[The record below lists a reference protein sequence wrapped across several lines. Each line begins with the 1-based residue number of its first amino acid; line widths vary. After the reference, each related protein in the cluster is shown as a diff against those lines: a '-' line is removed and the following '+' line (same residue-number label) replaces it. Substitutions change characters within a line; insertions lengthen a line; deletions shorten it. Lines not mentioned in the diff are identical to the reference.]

1 MVFHLD
7 FRRITGLLFWH
18 HQCDVAGAKRLPGR
32 RERTIR
38 VTKDLMPV
46 LSLRQLVQS
55 EKNRLHLAIVLG
67 ATASLLMIWQCWL
80 LATLCDLVLQ
90 QQPIPTDLLLHILV
104 LWLLRPA
111 LLAAKDVV
119 ALKASQ
125 NLRFSIRHQLLGII
139 SQAGPLRQ
147 RITSDGDLSTR
158 LLEQVDSLDPYISRY
173 YPQLYL
179 VVLCP
184 LFISIA
190 VASQSL
196 LAALLL
202 LATAPLIP
210 LFMILL
216 GKKAAQASQQQVQ
229 ALGLLGGRFLEF
241 LRGATLIRQ
250 LQAEPLVL
258 NRLNNAGEDYRKRT
272 MSVLSKAFLS
282 GAVLELFAS
291 LAIALVALYLGL
303 GLLGEL
309 PWAKAHIPVSYQP
322 ALFIL
327 LMAPEFYAPLRQL
340 GADYHAKAQAEAAFA
355 SLTPIWALPVCT
367 GSNRPAPTTPVCIEF
382 QQFSLLG
389 SEHRASLLTD
399 IQAQVLPTQR
409 IGLTGPSGAGK
420 TSLLESLLAFQ
431 QPDQGQIRIGDHELT
446 ELNLAQWRQQL
457 VYLSQQSQ
465 WLSGSLRSNLLLAN
479 PSATEAELSTALH
492 QALCA
497 DFVFALP
504 AGLDTVLAESG
515 VGLSGGQ
522 LQRLALAR
530 ALLKQSWC
538 WLLDE
543 PASMLPAEQ
552 QRHYFQQLDQL
563 SHGKTLLLATHQLQH
578 LDWLDQVWLIVQGQ
592 IVAKG
597 TVAEIQ
603 AHPLYQASYLQEAV

>member
-1 MVFHLD
+1 M
-7 FRRITGLLFWH
+7 
-18 HQCDVAGAKRLPGR
+18 Q
-32 RERTIR
+32 
-38 VTKDLMPV
+38 
-46 LSLRQLVQS
+46 SLRQLVQS
-55 EKNRLHLAIVLG
+55 EKSRLHLAIALG
-67 ATASLLMIWQCWL
+67 AVASLLMIWQCWL
-80 LATLCDLVLQ
+80 LATLCDLALHQ
-90 QQPIPTDLLLHILV
+90 QQIPNDLLLHILL
-104 LWLLRPA
+104 LWLLRPV
-111 LLAAKDVV
+111 LLAAKD
-119 ALKASQ
+119 LLGLSASQ
-125 NLRFSIRHQLLGII
+125 KLRTSLRHQLLGII

-147 RITSDGDLSTR
+147 QIASDGDLSTR
-158 LLEQVDSLDPYISRY
+158 LLEQVDALDPYISRY

-190 VASQSL
+190 VGFQSL

-216 GKKAAQASQQQVQ
+216 GQKAAEASQQQVQ

-241 LRGATLIRQ
+241 LRGAQLIRQ
-250 LQAEPLVL
+250 LRAEPQVL
-258 NRLNNAGEDYRKRT
+258 KRLHNASEEYRVRT

-309 PWAKAHIPVSYQP
+309 PWAKAQIPVSYQP

-340 GADYHAKAQAEAAFA
+340 GADYHAKAQAQAAFA
-355 SLTPIWALPVCT
+355 SLAPIWALPVCHGGDT
-367 GSNRPAPTTPVCIEF
+367 PAPTEPVVIEF
-382 QQFSLLG
+382 QHLSLLG
-389 SEHRASLLTD
+389 SEHRAALLQD
-399 IQAQVLPTQR
+399 IQQQIQPQQR
-409 IGLTGPSGAGK
+409 IGIIGPSGAGK
-420 TSLLESLLAFQ
+420 TSLLESLLGFQ
-431 QPDQGQIRIGDHELT
+431 VPDQGQIKIGDIRLT
-446 ELNLAQWRQQL
+446 DLNLAQWRQQL

-465 WLSGSLRSNLLLAN
+465 WLSGSLRSNLLIAKA
-479 PSATEAELSTALH
+479 SATQQELHQVLQ
-492 QALCA
+492 QALCS

-504 AGLDTVLAESG
+504 AGLDTTLGEGG

-552 QRHYFQQLDQL
+552 QQLYFQQLELL
-563 SHGKTLLLATHQLQH
+563 SRGKSMLLATHQLEH
-578 LDWLDQVWLIVQGQ
+578 LHWLDQVWLIDQGQ
-592 IVAKG
+592 IIAKG
-597 TVAEIQ
+597 TVAQIQ
-603 AHPLYQASYLQEAV
+603 AHPLYKKSYGQELI

>member
-1 MVFHLD
+1 M
-7 FRRITGLLFWH
+7 
-18 HQCDVAGAKRLPGR
+18 Q
-32 RERTIR
+32 
-38 VTKDLMPV
+38 
-46 LSLRQLVQS
+46 SLRQLVQS
-55 EKNRLHLAIVLG
+55 ERNRLHLAIALG

-80 LATLCDLVLQ
+80 LATLCNLALHQ
-90 QQPIPTDLLLHILV
+90 QQIPADLLLHILV
-104 LWLLRPA
+104 LWLLRPV
-111 LLAAKDVV
+111 LLAAKDLLGL
-119 ALKASQ
+119 AASQ
-125 NLRFSIRHQLLGII
+125 KLRTAVRYQLLGII

-147 RITSDGDLSTR
+147 RIAADGDLSTR
-158 LLEQVDSLDPYISRY
+158 LLEQVDALDPYISRY

-184 LFISIA
+184 LFISVA

-216 GKKAAQASQQQVQ
+216 GKKAAEASQQQVQ

-241 LRGATLIRQ
+241 LRGAALIRQ

-258 NRLNNAGEDYRKRT
+258 NRLNNASEEYRSRT

-309 PWAKAHIPVSYQP
+309 PWAKAQIPVSYQP

-355 SLTPIWALPVCT
+355 SLAPIWALPVCT
-367 GSNRPAPTTPVCIEF
+367 GGDTQAPTEPVVIEF
-382 QQFSLLG
+382 QHLSLLG
-389 SEHRASLLTD
+389 SEHRAALLKD
-399 IQAQVLPTQR
+399 IQLQVQPQQR
-409 IGLTGPSGAGK
+409 IGIIGPSGAGK
-420 TSLLESLLAFQ
+420 TSLLEALLAFQ
-431 QPDQGQIRIGDHELT
+431 QPDQGQIRIADHNLT
-446 ELNLAQWRQQL
+446 ELDLTQWRRQL
-457 VYLSQQSQ
+457 LYLSQQSQ
-465 WLSGSLRSNLLLAN
+465 WLSGTVRSNLLLAK
-479 PSATEAELSTALH
+479 PQATEQELQQVLQ

-504 AGLDTVLAESG
+504 QALDTELTEG
-515 VGLSGGQ
+515 GIGLSGGQ

-530 ALLKQSWC
+530 ALLKPSWL

-543 PASMLPAEQ
+543 PASMLPVEQ
-552 QRHYFQQLDQL
+552 QRQYFQQLELL
-563 SHGKTLLLATHQLQH
+563 SRGKTLLLATHQLQH
-578 LDWLDQVWLIVQGQ
+578 LQWLDQVWLINEGQ
-592 IVAKG
+592 IIATGSVAD
-597 TVAEIQ
+597 IQ
-603 AHPLYQASYLQEAV
+603 AHPLYQASYSQEST

>member
-1 MVFHLD
+1 
-7 FRRITGLLFWH
+7 
-18 HQCDVAGAKRLPGR
+18 
-32 RERTIR
+32 
-38 VTKDLMPV
+38 MPV
-46 LSLRQLVQS
+46 LSLRQLVRS
-55 EKNRLHLAIVLG
+55 EKNRLHLAIGLG
-67 ATASLLMIWQCWL
+67 AAASLLMIWQCWL
-80 LATLCDLVLQ
+80 LATLCNLALQ
-90 QQPIPTDLLLHILV
+90 RQQVPTDLLLHILL
-104 LWLLRPA
+104 LWLLRPV
-111 LLAAKDVV
+111 LLAAKDLL
-119 ALKASQ
+119 ALSASQ
-125 NLRFSIRHQLLGII
+125 KLRTSIRHQLLGII

-147 RITSDGDLSTR
+147 RIASDGDLSTR
-158 LLEQVDSLDPYISRY
+158 LLEQVDALDPYISRY

-184 LFISIA
+184 LFISVA
-190 VASQSL
+190 VASQSV

-202 LATAPLIP
+202 LITAPLIP

-216 GKKAAQASQQQVQ
+216 GKKAAAASQQQVQ
-229 ALGLLGGRFLEF
+229 ALSLLGGRFLEF
-241 LRGATLIRQ
+241 LRGAALIRQ

-258 NRLNNAGEDYRKRT
+258 NRLNNASEEYRTRT

-309 PWAKAHIPVSYQP
+309 PWAKAQIPVSYQP

-340 GADYHAKAQAEAAFA
+340 GSDYHAKAQAEAAFN
-355 SLTPIWALPVCT
+355 SLAPVWALPLCA
-367 GSNRPAPTTPVCIEF
+367 GGDRPAPSQPVCIEF
-382 QQFSLLG
+382 RQFSLWG
-389 SEHRASLLTD
+389 SEHRAALLTD
-399 IQAQVLPTQR
+399 IQAQVLPAQR
-409 IGLTGPSGAGK
+409 IGLIGPSGAGK
-420 TSLLESLLAFQ
+420 TSLLESLLGFQ
-431 QPDQGQIRIGDHELT
+431 QPDQGQIWIGDHQFT

-465 WLSGSLRSNLLLAN
+465 WLSGSLRSNLLLAKT
-479 PSATEAELSTALH
+479 SATEAELKLVLQ

-504 AGLDTVLAESG
+504 QGLDTVLAESG

-543 PASMLPAEQ
+543 PASMLPVDQ
-552 QRHYFQQLDQL
+552 QQQYFQQLEQL
-563 SHGKTLLLATHQLQH
+563 SRGKTLLLATHQLQH
-578 LDWLDQVWLIVQGQ
+578 LEWLDQVWLVNQGQ
-592 IVAKG
+592 IIAKG
-597 TVAEIQ
+597 TVTEIQ
-603 AHPLYQASYLQEAV
+603 AHPLYQACYAQDLV

>member
-1 MVFHLD
+1 M
-7 FRRITGLLFWH
+7 
-18 HQCDVAGAKRLPGR
+18 Q
-32 RERTIR
+32 
-38 VTKDLMPV
+38 
-46 LSLRQLVQS
+46 SLRQLVLS
-55 EKNRLHLAIVLG
+55 EKHRLHLAIMLG
-67 ATASLLMIWQCWL
+67 AAASLLMIWQCWL
-80 LATLCDLVLQ
+80 LATLCNLALHQ
-90 QQPIPTDLLLHILV
+90 QQIPPDLLLHILL
-104 LWLLRPA
+104 LWLLRPL
-111 LLAAKDVV
+111 LLAAKDLLGL
-119 ALKASQ
+119 AASQ
-125 NLRFSIRHQLLGII
+125 KLRTSLRHQLLGII
-139 SQAGPLRQ
+139 SKAGPLRQ
-147 RITSDGDLSTR
+147 RIAADGDLSTR
-158 LLEQVDSLDPYISRY
+158 LLEQVDALDPYISRY

-216 GKKAAQASQQQVQ
+216 GKKAAEASQQQVQ

-241 LRGATLIRQ
+241 LRGAALIRQ
-250 LQAEPLVL
+250 LKAEPLVL
-258 NRLNNAGEDYRKRT
+258 NRLNNASEDYRSRT

-309 PWAKAHIPVSYQP
+309 PWAKAQIPVSYQP

-327 LMAPEFYAPLRQL
+327 LLAPEFYAPLRQL

-355 SLTPIWALPVCT
+355 SLAPIWDLPLCT
-367 GSNRPAPTTPVCIEF
+367 GGEIQAPTEPVSIEF
-382 QQFSLLG
+382 QQLSLLG
-389 SEHRASLLTD
+389 SEHRAALLKD
-399 IQAQVLPTQR
+399 IQLQIHPQQR
-409 IGLTGPSGAGK
+409 IGIIGPSGAGK

-431 QPDQGQIRIGDHELT
+431 QPNQGQICIADHKLT
-446 ELNLAQWRQQL
+446 ELDLTQWRQQL

-465 WLSGSLRSNLLLAN
+465 WLSGTVRSNLLLAK
-479 PSATEAELSTALH
+479 PQATEQELQQVLQ

-504 AGLDTVLAESG
+504 QALDTELTEG
-515 VGLSGGQ
+515 GIGLSGGQ

-530 ALLKQSWC
+530 ALLKQSWL

-543 PASMLPAEQ
+543 PASMLPVEQ
-552 QRHYFQQLDQL
+552 QRQYFEQLELL
-563 SHGKTLLLATHQLQH
+563 SRGKTLLLATHQLQH
-578 LDWLDQVWLIVQGQ
+578 LQWLDQVWLINEGQ
-592 IVAKG
+592 IIATGSVAD
-597 TVAEIQ
+597 IQ
-603 AHPLYQASYLQEAV
+603 AHPMYQASYSQEFI

>member
-1 MVFHLD
+1 
-7 FRRITGLLFWH
+7 
-18 HQCDVAGAKRLPGR
+18 
-32 RERTIR
+32 
-38 VTKDLMPV
+38 
-46 LSLRQLVQS
+46 
-55 EKNRLHLAIVLG
+55 LHLAVALG
-67 ATASLLMIWQCWL
+67 AAASLLMIWQCWL
-80 LATLCDLVLQ
+80 LATLFNQALHQ
-90 QQPIPTDLLLHILV
+90 QQISRELLLSIFV
-104 LWLLRPA
+104 LWLLRPL
-111 LLAAKDVV
+111 LLAAKDLL
-119 ALKASQ
+119 ALSASQ
-125 NLRFSIRHQLLGII
+125 RIRTSIRRHLLGII
-139 SQAGPLRQ
+139 SQAGPQRQ
-147 RITSDGDLSTR
+147 RIASDGDLSTR
-158 LLEQVDSLDPYISRY
+158 LLEQVDALDPYISRY

-184 LFISIA
+184 LFISVA

-202 LATAPLIP
+202 LTTAPLIP
-210 LFMILL
+210 LFMILV

-241 LRGATLIRQ
+241 LRGAALIRQ

-258 NRLNNAGEDYRKRT
+258 QRLSNASEDYRSRT

-309 PWAKAHIPVSYQP
+309 PWAKAQIPVSYQP

-327 LMAPEFYAPLRQL
+327 LLAPEFYAPLRQL
-340 GADYHAKAQAEAAFA
+340 GSDYHAKAQAQAAFT
-355 SLTPIWALPVCT
+355 SLTPIWSLPLYSGGKT
-367 GSNRPAPTTPVCIEF
+367 PAPTEPVCIEF
-382 QQFSLLG
+382 QQFSLQG
-389 SEHRASLLTD
+389 SEHRAPLLRD
-399 IQAQVLPTQR
+399 LEVQLLPGQR
-409 IGLTGPSGAGK
+409 VAVTGPSGAGK
-420 TSLLESLLAFQ
+420 TSLLESLLGFQ
-431 QPDQGQIRIGDHELT
+431 LQYQGRISIGDYALT
-446 ELNLAQWRQQL
+446 ELDLQQWRQQL

-479 PSATEAELSTALH
+479 TSATEAELRMALH
-492 QALCA
+492 QALCT

-504 AGLDTVLAESG
+504 AGLDTELAEAG
-515 VGLSGGQ
+515 MGLSGGQ

-552 QRHYFQQLDQL
+552 QQQYFQQLDQL
-563 SHGKTLLLATHQLQH
+563 SRGKTLLLATHQLQH

-603 AHPLYQASYLQEAV
+603 AHPLYLASYPQEAW

>member
-1 MVFHLD
+1 M
-7 FRRITGLLFWH
+7 
-18 HQCDVAGAKRLPGR
+18 Q
-32 RERTIR
+32 
-38 VTKDLMPV
+38 
-46 LSLRQLVQS
+46 SLRQLVQS
-55 EKNRLHLAIVLG
+55 EKSRLHLAIALG

-80 LATLCDLVLQ
+80 LATLCDLALHQ
-90 QQPIPTDLLLHILV
+90 QQIPPDLLLHILL
-104 LWLLRPA
+104 LWLLRPL
-111 LLAAKDVV
+111 LLAAKDLLGL
-119 ALKASQ
+119 AASQ
-125 NLRFSIRHQLLGII
+125 KLRTSIRHQLLGII

-147 RITSDGDLSTR
+147 RIAADGDLSTR
-158 LLEQVDSLDPYISRY
+158 LLEQVDALDPYISRY

-184 LFISIA
+184 LFISVA

-216 GKKAAQASQQQVQ
+216 GKKAAEASQQQVQ

-241 LRGATLIRQ
+241 LRGAALIRQ
-250 LQAEPLVL
+250 LRAEPLVL
-258 NRLNNAGEDYRKRT
+258 NRLNNASEEYRSRT

-309 PWAKAHIPVSYQP
+309 PWAKAQIPVSYQP

-355 SLTPIWALPVCT
+355 SLAPVWDLPVCT
-367 GSNRPAPTTPVCIEF
+367 GGDAQAPTEPVSIEF
-382 QQFSLLG
+382 QHLSLLG
-389 SEHRASLLTD
+389 SEHRSALLKD
-399 IQAQVLPTQR
+399 IQVQIKPQQR
-409 IGLTGPSGAGK
+409 IGIIGPSGAGK

-431 QPDQGQIRIGDHELT
+431 QPDQGQIRIADHGLT
-446 ELNLAQWRQQL
+446 ELDLTQWRQQL
-457 VYLSQQSQ
+457 LHLSQQSH
-465 WLSGSLRSNLLLAN
+465 WLSGTVRSNVLLAK
-479 PSATEAELSTALH
+479 PQATEQELQLVLQ

-504 AGLDTVLAESG
+504 QGLETQLTEG
-515 VGLSGGQ
+515 GIGLSGGQ

-530 ALLKQSWC
+530 ALLKQSWL

-543 PASMLPAEQ
+543 PASMLPFEQ
-552 QRHYFQQLDQL
+552 QRQYFQQLELL
-563 SHGKTLLLATHQLQH
+563 SRGKTLLLATHQLQH
-578 LDWLDQVWLIVQGQ
+578 LQWLDQVWLMHEGQ
-592 IVAKG
+592 IIAKG
-597 TVAEIQ
+597 SVAETQ
-603 AHPLYQASYLQEAV
+603 AHPLFQASYRQELV

>member
-1 MVFHLD
+1 MLD
-7 FRRITGLLFWH
+7 IKPM
-18 HQCDVAGAKRLPGR
+18 Q
-32 RERTIR
+32 
-38 VTKDLMPV
+38 
-46 LSLRQLVQS
+46 SLRQLVQS
-55 EKNRLHLAIVLG
+55 QKHRLHLAITLG
-67 ATASLLMIWQCWL
+67 AVASLLMIWQCWL
-80 LATLCDLVLQ
+80 LANLCNMALHQ
-90 QQPIPTDLLLHILV
+90 QHIPTDLLLHILL
-104 LWLLRPA
+104 LWLLRPV
-111 LLAAKDVV
+111 LLAAKD
-119 ALKASQ
+119 LLGLNASQ
-125 NLRFSIRHQLLGII
+125 TLRTSLRHQLLSII
-139 SQAGPLRQ
+139 SSAGPLRQ
-147 RITSDGDLSTR
+147 RIAADGDLSTR
-158 LLEQVDSLDPYISRY
+158 LLEQVDALDPYISRY

-202 LATAPLIP
+202 LITAPLIP

-241 LRGATLIRQ
+241 LRGAPLIRQ
-250 LQAEPLVL
+250 LQAEPQVL
-258 NRLNNAGEDYRKRT
+258 NRLNNASEEYRKRT

-309 PWAKAHIPVSYQP
+309 PWAKAQIPVSYQP

-340 GADYHAKAQAEAAFA
+340 GSDYHAKAQAQAAFD
-355 SLTPIWALPVCT
+355 SLAPIWDLPICT
-367 GSNRPAPTTPVCIEF
+367 GGTRPAPTEPVQIEF

-389 SEHRASLLTD
+389 SEHRAALLKD
-399 IQAQVLPTQR
+399 IQALIQPQQR
-409 IGLTGPSGAGK
+409 IGIIGPSGAGK
-420 TSLLESLLAFQ
+420 TSVLEALLGFQ
-431 QPDQGQIRIGDHELT
+431 RPDKGQISIAGHALT
-446 ELNLAQWRQQL
+446 ELDLALWRQQL

-465 WLSGSLRSNLLLAN
+465 WLSGTVRSNLLQAKA
-479 PSATEAELSTALH
+479 SATETELKQVLQ

-504 AGLDTVLAESG
+504 QGLDTQLAESG

-543 PASMLPAEQ
+543 PSSMLPPEQ
-552 QRHYFQQLDQL
+552 QQSYCQQLELL
-563 SHGKTLLLATHQLQH
+563 SRGKTLLLATHQLQH
-578 LDWLDQVWLIVQGQ
+578 LQWLDQVWLIHEGQ
-592 IVAKG
+592 IIAQG
-597 TVAEIQ
+597 SVAEIQ
-603 AHPLYQASYLQEAV
+603 AHPLYLASYQQQESV

>member
-1 MVFHLD
+1 
-7 FRRITGLLFWH
+7 
-18 HQCDVAGAKRLPGR
+18 
-32 RERTIR
+32 
-38 VTKDLMPV
+38 MPV

-67 ATASLLMIWQCWL
+67 AAASLLMIWQCWL
-80 LATLCDLVLQ
+80 LATLCNQALHQ
-90 QQPIPTDLLLHILV
+90 QQVPTPLLLNILV
-104 LWLLRPA
+104 LWLLRPV
-111 LLAAKDVV
+111 LLAAKDLL
-119 ALKASQ
+119 ALSASQ
-125 NLRFSIRHQLLGII
+125 NLRTSIRHQLLGII

-147 RITSDGDLSTR
+147 RIASDGDLSTR
-158 LLEQVDSLDPYISRY
+158 LLEQVDALDPYISRY

-184 LFISIA
+184 LFICIA
-190 VASQSL
+190 VASQSV

-216 GKKAAQASQQQVQ
+216 GKKAAAASQQQVQ

-241 LRGATLIRQ
+241 LRGAQLIRQ
-250 LQAEPLVL
+250 LRAEPLVL
-258 NRLNNAGEDYRKRT
+258 NRLNNASEDYRTRT

-309 PWAKAHIPVSYQP
+309 PWAKAQIPVSYQP

-340 GADYHAKAQAEAAFA
+340 GSDYHAKAQAEAAFT
-355 SLTPIWALPVCT
+355 SLAPVWALPVCSGGDT
-367 GSNRPAPTTPVCIEF
+367 PAPTEPVLIEF
-382 QQFSLLG
+382 QQLSVLG
-389 SEHRASLLTD
+389 SEHRAALLSD
-399 IQAQVLPTQR
+399 IQAQVLPAQR
-409 IGLTGPSGAGK
+409 IGLIGPSGAGK
-420 TSLLESLLAFQ
+420 TSLLESLLGFQ
-431 QPDQGQIRIGDHELT
+431 RPDQGKIMLEKHQLA
-446 ELNLAQWRQQL
+446 ELNLSQWRQQL

-479 PSATEAELSTALH
+479 SVATDQQLQQVLH

-504 AGLDTVLAESG
+504 QGLDTALAEG
-515 VGLSGGQ
+515 GIGLSGGQ

-543 PASMLPAEQ
+543 PASMLAPEQ
-552 QRHYFQQLDQL
+552 QQLYFQHLEGL
-563 SHGKTLLLATHQLQH
+563 SRGKTLLLATHQLQH
-578 LDWLDQVWLIVQGQ
+578 LDWLDQVWLIDQGQ

-597 TVAEIQ
+597 TVAEIRL
-603 AHPLYQASYLQEAV
+603 HPLYQANYQQQEFL

>member
-1 MVFHLD
+1 
-7 FRRITGLLFWH
+7 
-18 HQCDVAGAKRLPGR
+18 
-32 RERTIR
+32 
-38 VTKDLMPV
+38 MPV

-55 EKNRLHLAIVLG
+55 EKNRLHLAIALG
-67 ATASLLMIWQCWL
+67 AAASLLMIWQCWL
-80 LATLCDLVLQ
+80 LATLCNLALQ
-90 QQPIPTDLLLHILV
+90 QQPIPTDLLLHIVV
-104 LWLLRPA
+104 LWLLRPV
-111 LLAAKDVV
+111 LLAAKDLL
-119 ALKASQ
+119 ALRASQ
-125 NLRFSIRHQLLGII
+125 KLRTSIRHQLLGII

-158 LLEQVDSLDPYISRY
+158 LLEQVDALDPYISRY

-179 VVLCP
+179 VLLCP
-184 LFISIA
+184 LFISVA

-216 GKKAAQASQQQVQ
+216 GKKAAEASQQQVQ

-241 LRGATLIRQ
+241 LRGAQLIRQ

-258 NRLNNAGEDYRKRT
+258 NRLNNASEDYRTRT
-272 MSVLSKAFLS
+272 ISVLSKAFLS

-309 PWAKAHIPVSYQP
+309 PWAKAQIPVPYQP

-327 LMAPEFYAPLRQL
+327 LMAHEFYAPLRQL
-340 GADYHAKAQAEAAFA
+340 GTDYHAKAQAEAAFN
-355 SLTPIWALPVCT
+355 SLAPIWALPVCAGGDT
-367 GSNRPAPTTPVCIEF
+367 PAPTEPVCIEF
-382 QQFSLLG
+382 RQLSLLG
-389 SEHRASLLTD
+389 SEHRAALLTD
-399 IQAQVLPTQR
+399 IQAQLLPAQR
-409 IGLTGPSGAGK
+409 IALTGPSGAGK
-420 TSLLESLLAFQ
+420 TSLLESLLGFQ
-431 QPDQGQIRIGDHELT
+431 QPDQGQIKIGDHGLT
-446 ELNLAQWRQQL
+446 DLNLAQWRQQL

-465 WLSGSLRSNLLLAN
+465 WLKGSLRSNLLLAN
-479 PSATEAELSTALH
+479 ASATEAELKLVLQ
-492 QALCA
+492 QAFCA

-504 AGLDTVLAESG
+504 QGLDTQLAESG
-515 VGLSGGQ
+515 IGLSGGQ

-543 PASMLPAEQ
+543 PASMLPPAQ
-552 QRHYFQQLDQL
+552 QQLYFQQLEQL
-563 SHGKTLLLATHQLQH
+563 SRGKTLLLATHQLQQ
-578 LDWLDQVWLIVQGQ
+578 LNWLDQVWLIVQGQ

-603 AHPLYQASYLQEAV
+603 AHPLYQASYLQERQ

>member
-1 MVFHLD
+1 M
-7 FRRITGLLFWH
+7 
-18 HQCDVAGAKRLPGR
+18 Q
-32 RERTIR
+32 
-38 VTKDLMPV
+38 
-46 LSLRQLVQS
+46 SLRQLVQS

-67 ATASLLMIWQCWL
+67 AAASLLMIWQCWL
-80 LATLCDLVLQ
+80 LANLCNLALHQ
-90 QQPIPTDLLLHILV
+90 QQIPTELLLHILV

-111 LLAAKDVV
+111 LLAAKD
-119 ALKASQ
+119 LLGLSASQ
-125 NLRFSIRHQLLGII
+125 KLRTSLRHQLLVTI

-147 RITSDGDLSTR
+147 RIASDGDLSTR
-158 LLEQVDSLDPYISRY
+158 LLEQVDALDPYISRY

-184 LFISIA
+184 LFISVA

-216 GKKAAQASQQQVQ
+216 GKKAAEASQQQVQ

-241 LRGATLIRQ
+241 LRGAALIRQ

-258 NRLNNAGEDYRKRT
+258 NRLNNASEDYRTRT

-309 PWAKAHIPVSYQP
+309 PWAKTQIPVSYQP

-340 GADYHAKAQAEAAFA
+340 GADYHAKAQAEAAFT
-355 SLTPIWALPVCT
+355 SLAPIWALPICYGGDT
-367 GSNRPAPTTPVCIEF
+367 PAPIEPVCIEF
-382 QQFSLLG
+382 QQLSVLG
-389 SEHRASLLTD
+389 SEHRTALLKN
-399 IQAQVLPTQR
+399 IQAQVLPAQR
-409 IGLTGPSGAGK
+409 IALIGPSGAGK
-420 TSLLESLLAFQ
+420 TSLLESLLGFQ
-431 QPDQGQIRIGDHELT
+431 QQDQGQIKIGDHKLT
-446 ELNLAQWRQQL
+446 DLNLAQWRQQL
-457 VYLSQQSQ
+457 VYLSQHSQ

-479 PSATEAELSTALH
+479 ASATEAELKLVLQ

-504 AGLDTVLAESG
+504 QGLDTELAESG

-543 PASMLPAEQ
+543 PASMLPPEQ
-552 QRHYFQQLDQL
+552 QQLYFQQVEQL
-563 SHGKTLLLATHQLQH
+563 SRGKTLLLATHQLQH
-578 LDWLDQVWLIVQGQ
+578 LDWLDQVWLVNQGQ
-592 IVAKG
+592 IIAKG

-603 AHPLYQASYLQEAV
+603 AHPLYQASYPQEAL

>member
-1 MVFHLD
+1 M
-7 FRRITGLLFWH
+7 
-18 HQCDVAGAKRLPGR
+18 Q
-32 RERTIR
+32 
-38 VTKDLMPV
+38 
-46 LSLRQLVQS
+46 SLRQLVLS
-55 EKNRLHLAIVLG
+55 EKHRLHLAIMLG
-67 ATASLLMIWQCWL
+67 AAASLLMIWQCWL
-80 LATLCDLVLQ
+80 LATLCNLALHQ
-90 QQPIPTDLLLHILV
+90 QQIPPDLLLHILL
-104 LWLLRPA
+104 LWLLRPL
-111 LLAAKDVV
+111 LLAAKDLLGL
-119 ALKASQ
+119 AASQ
-125 NLRFSIRHQLLGII
+125 KLRTSLRHQLLGII
-139 SQAGPLRQ
+139 SKAGPLRQ
-147 RITSDGDLSTR
+147 RIAADGDLSTR
-158 LLEQVDSLDPYISRY
+158 LLEQVDALDPYISRY

-216 GKKAAQASQQQVQ
+216 GKKAAEASQQQVQ

-241 LRGATLIRQ
+241 LRGAALIRQ
-250 LQAEPLVL
+250 LKAEPLVL
-258 NRLNNAGEDYRKRT
+258 NRLNNASEDYRSRT

-309 PWAKAHIPVSYQP
+309 PWAKAQIPVSYQP

-327 LMAPEFYAPLRQL
+327 LLAPEFYAPLRQL

-355 SLTPIWALPVCT
+355 SLAPIWDLPLCT
-367 GSNRPAPTTPVCIEF
+367 GGEIQAPTEPVSIEF
-382 QQFSLLG
+382 QQLSLLG
-389 SEHRASLLTD
+389 SEHRAALLED
-399 IQAQVLPTQR
+399 IQLQIHPQQR
-409 IGLTGPSGAGK
+409 IGIIGPSGAGK

-431 QPDQGQIRIGDHELT
+431 QPNQGQICIADHNLT
-446 ELNLAQWRQQL
+446 ELDLTQWRQQL

-465 WLSGSLRSNLLLAN
+465 WLSGTVRSNLLLAK
-479 PSATEAELSTALH
+479 PQATEQELQQVLQ

-504 AGLDTVLAESG
+504 QALDTELTEG
-515 VGLSGGQ
+515 GIGLSGGQ

-530 ALLKQSWC
+530 ALLKQSWL

-543 PASMLPAEQ
+543 PASMLPVEQ
-552 QRHYFQQLDQL
+552 QRQYFEQLELL
-563 SHGKTLLLATHQLQH
+563 SRGKTLLLATHQLQH
-578 LDWLDQVWLIVQGQ
+578 LQWLDQVWLINEGQ
-592 IVAKG
+592 IIATGSVAD
-597 TVAEIQ
+597 IQ
-603 AHPLYQASYLQEAV
+603 AHPMYQASYSQEFI

>member
-1 MVFHLD
+1 M
-7 FRRITGLLFWH
+7 
-18 HQCDVAGAKRLPGR
+18 Q
-32 RERTIR
+32 
-38 VTKDLMPV
+38 
-46 LSLRQLVQS
+46 SLRQLVRS
-55 EKNRLHLAIVLG
+55 EKNRLHLAIALG
-67 ATASLLMIWQCWL
+67 ATASLLVIWQCWL
-80 LATLCDLVLQ
+80 LATLCNLALQ
-90 QQPIPTDLLLHILV
+90 RQPIPTDLLLHILV
-104 LWLLRPA
+104 LWLLRPL
-111 LLAAKDVV
+111 LLAAKDLL
-119 ALKASQ
+119 ALSASQ
-125 NLRFSIRHQLLGII
+125 KLRTSIRHQLLGII

-147 RITSDGDLSTR
+147 RIAADGDLSTR
-158 LLEQVDSLDPYISRY
+158 LLEQVDALDPYISRY

-196 LAALLL
+196 LASLLL

-216 GKKAAQASQQQVQ
+216 GKKAAEASQQQVQ

-241 LRGATLIRQ
+241 LRGAALIRQ

-258 NRLNNAGEDYRKRT
+258 NRLNNASEDYRTRT

-309 PWAKAHIPVSYQP
+309 PWAKAQIPVSYQP

-340 GADYHAKAQAEAAFA
+340 GSDYHAKAQAEAAFA
-355 SLTPIWALPVCT
+355 SLTPIWALAVCNGGDT
-367 GSNRPAPTTPVCIEF
+367 PAPTEPVCIEF

-389 SEHRASLLTD
+389 SEHRAALLTA
-399 IQAQVLPTQR
+399 IQAQVLPAQR
-409 IGLTGPSGAGK
+409 IGLIGPSGAGK
-420 TSLLESLLAFQ
+420 TSLLESLLGFQ
-431 QPDQGQIRIGDHELT
+431 QPDKGQISIGEHKLT
-446 ELNLAQWRQQL
+446 DLNLAQWRQQL

-465 WLSGSLRSNLLLAN
+465 WLSGSLRSNLLLAKA
-479 PSATEAELSTALH
+479 SATEAELKLAVQ

-530 ALLKQSWC
+530 ALLKPSWC

-543 PASMLPAEQ
+543 PASMLPPAQ
-552 QRHYFQQLDQL
+552 QQLYFQHLEQL
-563 SHGKTLLLATHQLQH
+563 SRGKTLLLATHQLQH
-578 LDWLDQVWLIVQGQ
+578 LDWLDQVWLINQGQ
-592 IVAKG
+592 IIAKG

-603 AHPLYQASYLQEAV
+603 THPLYQASYSQDVA

>member
-1 MVFHLD
+1 M
-7 FRRITGLLFWH
+7 
-18 HQCDVAGAKRLPGR
+18 Q
-32 RERTIR
+32 
-38 VTKDLMPV
+38 
-46 LSLRQLVQS
+46 SLRQLVRS

-67 ATASLLMIWQCWL
+67 AAASLLMIWQCWL
-80 LATLCDLVLQ
+80 LANLCNLALHQ
-90 QQPIPTDLLLHILV
+90 QQIPTDLLLHILV
-104 LWLLRPA
+104 LWLLRPV
-111 LLAAKDVV
+111 LLAAKDLV
-119 ALKASQ
+119 ALSASQ
-125 NLRFSIRHQLLGII
+125 NLRTSIRQQLLGII
-139 SQAGPLRQ
+139 SRAGPLRQ
-147 RITSDGDLSTR
+147 RIASDGDLSTR
-158 LLEQVDSLDPYISRY
+158 LLEQVDALDPYISRY

-179 VVLCP
+179 VLICP
-184 LFISIA
+184 LFISVA

-202 LATAPLIP
+202 LVTAPLIP

-216 GKKAAQASQQQVQ
+216 GKKAAEASQQQVQ

-241 LRGATLIRQ
+241 LRGAALIRQ

-258 NRLNNAGEDYRKRT
+258 NRLNNASEEYRTRT

-309 PWAKAHIPVSYQP
+309 PWAKAQIPVSYQP

-355 SLTPIWALPVCT
+355 SLAPIWALPICT
-367 GSNRPAPTTPVCIEF
+367 GGDTPAPIEPVCIEF
-382 QQFSLLG
+382 RQLSVLG
-389 SEHRASLLTD
+389 SEHRAALLTA
-399 IQAQVLPTQR
+399 IQAQVLPAQR
-409 IGLTGPSGAGK
+409 IGLIGPSGAGK
-420 TSLLESLLAFQ
+420 TSLLESLLGFQ
-431 QPDQGQIRIGDHELT
+431 QPDLGQIKIGDHKLT
-446 ELNLAQWRQQL
+446 DLNLAQWRQQL
-457 VYLSQQSQ
+457 VYLSQHSQ
-465 WLSGSLRSNLLLAN
+465 WLSGSLRSNLLQAN
-479 PSATEAELSTALH
+479 TSATEAELKLVLQ

-504 AGLDTVLAESG
+504 QGLDTELAESG

-543 PASMLPAEQ
+543 PASMLPPEQ
-552 QRHYFQQLDQL
+552 QQLYFQQLEQL
-563 SHGKTLLLATHQLQH
+563 SRGKTLLLATHQLQH
-578 LDWLDQVWLIVQGQ
+578 LDWLDQVWLVNQGQ
-592 IVAKG
+592 IIAKG

-603 AHPLYQASYLQEAV
+603 AHPLYQASYPQEAL

>member
-1 MVFHLD
+1 
-7 FRRITGLLFWH
+7 
-18 HQCDVAGAKRLPGR
+18 
-32 RERTIR
+32 
-38 VTKDLMPV
+38 MPV

-55 EKNRLHLAIVLG
+55 EKNRLYLAIALG
-67 ATASLLMIWQCWL
+67 AAASLLMIWQCWL
-80 LATLCDLVLQ
+80 LSTLCDLALQ
-90 QQPIPTDLLLHILV
+90 QQQIPMDLLLHILV
-104 LWLLRPA
+104 LWLLRPV
-111 LLAAKDVV
+111 LLAAKD
-119 ALKASQ
+119 LLGLSASQ
-125 NLRFSIRHQLLGII
+125 NIRTSIRQQLLGII
-139 SQAGPLRQ
+139 SRAGPLRQ
-147 RITSDGDLSTR
+147 RIASDGDLSTR
-158 LLEQVDSLDPYISRY
+158 LLEQVDALDPYISRY

-179 VVLCP
+179 VLLCP

-216 GKKAAQASQQQVQ
+216 GKKAAEASQQQVQ

-241 LRGATLIRQ
+241 LRGAALIRQ

-258 NRLNNAGEDYRKRT
+258 NRLNNASEEYRTRT

-309 PWAKAHIPVSYQP
+309 PWAKAQIPVSYQP

-340 GADYHAKAQAEAAFA
+340 GTDYHAKAQAEAAFNSLA
-355 SLTPIWALPVCT
+355 SIWALAVCT
-367 GSNRPAPTTPVCIEF
+367 GGDTPAPTEPVCIEF
-382 QQFSLLG
+382 RQLSVLG
-389 SEHRASLLTD
+389 SEHRAALLTD
-399 IQAQVLPTQR
+399 IQAQVLPSQR
-409 IGLTGPSGAGK
+409 IGLVGPSGAGK
-420 TSLLESLLAFQ
+420 TSLLESLLGFQ
-431 QPDQGQIRIGDHELT
+431 QPDQGQISIGDHVLT
-446 ELNLAQWRQQL
+446 DLNLAQWRQQL

-465 WLSGSLRSNLLLAN
+465 WLSGSLRSNLLLAKA
-479 PSATEAELSTALH
+479 SATEAELKLVLQ
-492 QALCA
+492 QAFCA
-497 DFVFALP
+497 DFAFALP
-504 AGLDTVLAESG
+504 AGLDTVLTESG
-515 VGLSGGQ
+515 IGLSGGQ

-543 PASMLPAEQ
+543 PASMLPPEQ
-552 QRHYFQQLDQL
+552 QQLYFQQLEQL

-578 LDWLDQVWLIVQGQ
+578 LDWLDQVWLINQGQ
-592 IVAKG
+592 IIAKG

-603 AHPLYQASYLQEAV
+603 THPLYQASYPQEVV

>member
-1 MVFHLD
+1 M
-7 FRRITGLLFWH
+7 
-18 HQCDVAGAKRLPGR
+18 Q
-32 RERTIR
+32 
-38 VTKDLMPV
+38 
-46 LSLRQLVQS
+46 SLRQFVQS
-55 EKNRLHLAIVLG
+55 EKNRLHLAVTLG
-67 ATASLLMIWQCWL
+67 AAAASLMIWQCWL
-80 LATLCDLVLQ
+80 LATLCNLALHQ
-90 QQPIPTDLLLHILV
+90 QQIPPDLLLHILV
-104 LWLLRPA
+104 LWLLRPV
-111 LLAAKDVV
+111 LLAAKDLLGL
-119 ALKASQ
+119 AASQ
-125 NLRFSIRHQLLGII
+125 KLRTSLRHQLLGII

-147 RITSDGDLSTR
+147 RIAADGDLSTR
-158 LLEQVDSLDPYISRY
+158 LLEQVDALDPYISRY

-184 LFISIA
+184 LFISVA

-216 GKKAAQASQQQVQ
+216 GKKAAEASQQQVQ

-241 LRGATLIRQ
+241 LRGAALIRQ

-258 NRLNNAGEDYRKRT
+258 NRLNNASEDYRSLT

-309 PWAKAHIPVSYQP
+309 PWAKAQIPVSYQP

-355 SLTPIWALPVCT
+355 SLAPIWDLPVCT
-367 GSNRPAPTTPVCIEF
+367 GGNTQAPTESVSIEF
-382 QQFSLLG
+382 QHLSLLG
-389 SEHRASLLTD
+389 SEHRAALLKD
-399 IQAQVLPTQR
+399 IQAQIKPQQR
-409 IGLTGPSGAGK
+409 IGIIGPSGAGK

-431 QPDQGQIRIGDHELT
+431 QPNQGQIRIADHNLT
-446 ELNLAQWRQQL
+446 ELDLTQWRQQL

-465 WLSGSLRSNLLLAN
+465 WLSGTVRSNLLLAK
-479 PSATEAELSTALH
+479 PQATEQELQQVLQ

-504 AGLDTVLAESG
+504 QALDTELTEG
-515 VGLSGGQ
+515 GIGLSGGQ

-530 ALLKQSWC
+530 ALLKPSWL

-543 PASMLPAEQ
+543 PASMLPVEQ
-552 QRHYFQQLDQL
+552 QRQYFQQLELL
-563 SHGKTLLLATHQLQH
+563 SRGKTLLLATHQLQH
-578 LDWLDQVWLIVQGQ
+578 LQWLDQVWLINQGT
-592 IVAKG
+592 IIAIGSVAD
-597 TVAEIQ
+597 IQ
-603 AHPLYQASYLQEAV
+603 AHPLYQASYSQEST

>member
-1 MVFHLD
+1 M
-7 FRRITGLLFWH
+7 
-18 HQCDVAGAKRLPGR
+18 Q
-32 RERTIR
+32 
-38 VTKDLMPV
+38 
-46 LSLRQLVQS
+46 SLRQLVLS
-55 EKNRLHLAIVLG
+55 EKHRLHLAIMLG
-67 ATASLLMIWQCWL
+67 AAASLLMIWQCWL
-80 LATLCDLVLQ
+80 LATLCNLALHQ
-90 QQPIPTDLLLHILV
+90 QQIPPDLLLHILL
-104 LWLLRPA
+104 LWLLRPL
-111 LLAAKDVV
+111 LLAAKDLLGL
-119 ALKASQ
+119 AASQ
-125 NLRFSIRHQLLGII
+125 KLRTSLRHQLLGVI
-139 SQAGPLRQ
+139 SKAGPLRQ
-147 RITSDGDLSTR
+147 RIAADGDLSTR
-158 LLEQVDSLDPYISRY
+158 LLEQVDALDPYISRY

-216 GKKAAQASQQQVQ
+216 GKKAAEASQQQVQ

-241 LRGATLIRQ
+241 LRGAALIRQ
-250 LQAEPLVL
+250 LKAEPLVL
-258 NRLNNAGEDYRKRT
+258 NRLNNASEDYRSRT

-309 PWAKAHIPVSYQP
+309 PWAKAQIPVSYQP

-327 LMAPEFYAPLRQL
+327 LLAPEFYAPLRQL

-355 SLTPIWALPVCT
+355 SLAPVWDLPLCT
-367 GSNRPAPTTPVCIEF
+367 GGEIQAPTEPVSIEF
-382 QQFSLLG
+382 QQLSLLG
-389 SEHRASLLTD
+389 SEHRAALLKD
-399 IQAQVLPTQR
+399 IQLQIPPQQR
-409 IGLTGPSGAGK
+409 IGIIGPSGAGK

-431 QPDQGQIRIGDHELT
+431 QPNQGQICIADHKLT
-446 ELNLAQWRQQL
+446 ELDLTQWRQQL

-465 WLSGSLRSNLLLAN
+465 WLSGTVRSNLLLAK
-479 PSATEAELSTALH
+479 PQATEQELQQVLQ

-504 AGLDTVLAESG
+504 QALDTELTEGG

-530 ALLKQSWC
+530 ALLKQSWL

-543 PASMLPAEQ
+543 PASMLPVEQ
-552 QRHYFQQLDQL
+552 QRQYFEQLELL
-563 SHGKTLLLATHQLQH
+563 SRGKTLLLATHQLQH
-578 LDWLDQVWLIVQGQ
+578 LQWLDQVWLINEGQ
-592 IVAKG
+592 IIATGSVAD
-597 TVAEIQ
+597 IQ
-603 AHPLYQASYLQEAV
+603 AHPLYQASYSQEFL

>member
-1 MVFHLD
+1 M
-7 FRRITGLLFWH
+7 
-18 HQCDVAGAKRLPGR
+18 Q
-32 RERTIR
+32 
-38 VTKDLMPV
+38 
-46 LSLRQLVQS
+46 SLRQLVRS

-67 ATASLLMIWQCWL
+67 AAASLLMIWQCWL
-80 LATLCDLVLQ
+80 LANLCNLALRQ
-90 QQPIPTDLLLHILV
+90 QQIPTDLLLHILV
-104 LWLLRPA
+104 LWLLRPT
-111 LLAAKDVV
+111 LLAAKD
-119 ALKASQ
+119 LLGLSASQ
-125 NLRFSIRHQLLGII
+125 KLRTSLRHQLLVTI

-147 RITSDGDLSTR
+147 RIASDGDLSTR
-158 LLEQVDSLDPYISRY
+158 LLEQVDALDPYISRY

-184 LFISIA
+184 LFISVA

-202 LATAPLIP
+202 LTTAPLIP

-216 GKKAAQASQQQVQ
+216 GKKAAEASQQQVQ

-241 LRGATLIRQ
+241 LRGAALIRQ

-258 NRLNNAGEDYRKRT
+258 NRLNNASEDYRTRT

-309 PWAKAHIPVSYQP
+309 PWAKTQIPVSYQP

-340 GADYHAKAQAEAAFA
+340 GADYHAKAQAEAAFT
-355 SLTPIWALPVCT
+355 SLTPIWALPICT
-367 GSNRPAPTTPVCIEF
+367 GGNTPAPTEPVCIEF

-389 SEHRASLLTD
+389 SEHRAALLTN
-399 IQAQVLPTQR
+399 IQAQVLPAQR
-409 IGLTGPSGAGK
+409 IALIGPSGAGK
-420 TSLLESLLAFQ
+420 TSLLESLLGFQ
-431 QPDQGQIRIGDHELT
+431 QQEQGQIKIGDHKLT
-446 ELNLAQWRQQL
+446 DLNLAQWRQQL
-457 VYLSQQSQ
+457 VYLSQHSQ
-465 WLSGSLRSNLLLAN
+465 WLSGSLRSNLLQAN
-479 PSATEAELSTALH
+479 TSATEAELKLVLQ

-497 DFVFALP
+497 DFVFVLP
-504 AGLDTVLAESG
+504 QGLDTELAESG

-543 PASMLPAEQ
+543 PASMLPPEQ
-552 QRHYFQQLDQL
+552 QQLYFQQLEQL
-563 SHGKTLLLATHQLQH
+563 SRGKTLLLATHQLQH
-578 LDWLDQVWLIVQGQ
+578 LDWLDQVWLVNQGQ
-592 IVAKG
+592 IIAKG

-603 AHPLYQASYLQEAV
+603 AHPLYQASYPQEAL

>member
-1 MVFHLD
+1 M
-7 FRRITGLLFWH
+7 
-18 HQCDVAGAKRLPGR
+18 Q
-32 RERTIR
+32 
-38 VTKDLMPV
+38 
-46 LSLRQLVQS
+46 SLRQLVRS

-67 ATASLLMIWQCWL
+67 AAASLLMIWQCWL
-80 LATLCDLVLQ
+80 LANLCNLALHQ
-90 QQPIPTDLLLHILV
+90 QQIPTELLLHILV

-111 LLAAKDVV
+111 LLAAKD
-119 ALKASQ
+119 LLGLSASQ
-125 NLRFSIRHQLLGII
+125 KLRSSLRHQLLVTI

-147 RITSDGDLSTR
+147 RIASDGDLSTR
-158 LLEQVDSLDPYISRY
+158 LLEQVDALDPYISRY

-184 LFISIA
+184 LFISVA

-216 GKKAAQASQQQVQ
+216 GKKAAEASQQQVQ

-241 LRGATLIRQ
+241 LRGAALIRQ

-258 NRLNNAGEDYRKRT
+258 NRLNNASEDYRTRT

-309 PWAKAHIPVSYQP
+309 PWAKTQIPVSYQP

-340 GADYHAKAQAEAAFA
+340 GADYHAKAQAEAAFT
-355 SLTPIWALPVCT
+355 SLAPIWALPICT
-367 GSNRPAPTTPVCIEF
+367 GGNTPAPTEPVCIEF

-389 SEHRASLLTD
+389 SEHRSALLTA
-399 IQAQVLPTQR
+399 IQAQVLPAQR
-409 IGLTGPSGAGK
+409 IALIGPSGAGK
-420 TSLLESLLAFQ
+420 TSLLESLLGFQ
-431 QPDQGQIRIGDHELT
+431 QQDQGQIKIGDHKLT
-446 ELNLAQWRQQL
+446 DLNLAQWRQQL
-457 VYLSQQSQ
+457 VYLSQHSQ
-465 WLSGSLRSNLLLAN
+465 WLSGSLRSNLLQAN
-479 PSATEAELSTALH
+479 TSATEAELKLVLQ

-504 AGLDTVLAESG
+504 QGLDTELAESG

-543 PASMLPAEQ
+543 PASMLSPEQ
-552 QRHYFQQLDQL
+552 QQLYFQQLEQL
-563 SHGKTLLLATHQLQH
+563 SRGKTLLLATHQLQH
-578 LDWLDQVWLIVQGQ
+578 LDWLDQVWLVNKGQ
-592 IVAKG
+592 IIAKG

-603 AHPLYQASYLQEAV
+603 AHPLYQASYPQEAL

>member
-1 MVFHLD
+1 M
-7 FRRITGLLFWH
+7 
-18 HQCDVAGAKRLPGR
+18 Q
-32 RERTIR
+32 
-38 VTKDLMPV
+38 
-46 LSLRQLVQS
+46 SLRQLVQS
-55 EKNRLHLAIVLG
+55 EQSRLHLAVALG
-67 ATASLLMIWQCWL
+67 AAASLLMIWQCWL
-80 LATLCDLVLQ
+80 LATLCNQALQ
-90 QQPIPTDLLLHILV
+90 QQQISKDLLLHIFV
-104 LWLLRPA
+104 LWLLRPL
-111 LLAAKDVV
+111 LLAAKDLL
-119 ALKASQ
+119 ALSASQ
-125 NLRFSIRHQLLGII
+125 RIRTSIRRQLLGII
-139 SQAGPLRQ
+139 SQAGPQRQ
-147 RITSDGDLSTR
+147 RIASDGDLSTR
-158 LLEQVDSLDPYISRY
+158 LLEQVDALDPYISRY

-184 LFISIA
+184 LFISVA
-190 VASQSL
+190 VANQSL

-210 LFMILL
+210 LFMILV

-241 LRGATLIRQ
+241 LRGAALIRQ

-258 NRLNNAGEDYRKRT
+258 QRLSNASEDYRSRT

-309 PWAKAHIPVSYQP
+309 PWAKAHIPVPYQP

-327 LMAPEFYAPLRQL
+327 LLAPEFYAPLRQL
-340 GADYHAKAQAEAAFA
+340 GADYHAKAQAQAAFA
-355 SLTPIWALPVCT
+355 SLTPIWSLPLCSGGKT
-367 GSNRPAPTTPVCIEF
+367 PAPTEPVCIEF
-382 QQFSLLG
+382 QQFSLQG
-389 SEHRASLLTD
+389 SEHRAALLRELEV
-399 IQAQVLPTQR
+399 QVLPGQR
-409 IGLTGPSGAGK
+409 IAVTGPSGAGK
-420 TSLLESLLAFQ
+420 TSLLESLLGFQ
-431 QPDQGQIRIGDHELT
+431 LQYQGRINIGDYALT
-446 ELNLAQWRQQL
+446 ELDLQQWRQQL

-465 WLSGSLRSNLLLAN
+465 WLSGSLRSNLLVAN
-479 PSATEAELSTALH
+479 TSATEAELRMALH
-492 QALCA
+492 QALCN

-504 AGLDTVLAESG
+504 AGLDTELAEAG
-515 VGLSGGQ
+515 MGLSGGQ

-552 QRHYFQQLDQL
+552 QQQYFQQLDQL
-563 SHGKTLLLATHQLQH
+563 SRGKTLLLATHQLQH

-597 TVAEIQ
+597 RVAEIQ
-603 AHPLYQASYLQEAV
+603 AHPLYLASYPQEAW

>member
-1 MVFHLD
+1 M
-7 FRRITGLLFWH
+7 
-18 HQCDVAGAKRLPGR
+18 
-32 RERTIR
+32 
-38 VTKDLMPV
+38 
-46 LSLRQLVQS
+46 LSLRQIVQS
-55 EKNRLHLAIVLG
+55 EKSRLHLAIALG
-67 ATASLLMIWQCWL
+67 ATAALLMIWQCWL
-80 LATLCDLVLQ
+80 LATLCDLALH
-90 QQPIPTDLLLHILV
+90 QQPISSSLLLHILV
-104 LWLLRPA
+104 LWLLRPL
-111 LLAAKDVV
+111 LLAAKD
-119 ALKASQ
+119 LLGLSASQ
-125 NLRFSIRHQLLGII
+125 NIRTSVRHQLLQLI

-147 RITSDGDLSTR
+147 RIASDGDLSTR
-158 LLEQVDSLDPYISRY
+158 LLEQVDALAPYISRY

-184 LFISIA
+184 LFISVA
-190 VASQSL
+190 VATQSL

-216 GKKAAQASQQQVQ
+216 GKRAAQASQQQVQ

-241 LRGATLIRQ
+241 LRGAALIRQ

-258 NRLNNAGEDYRKRT
+258 NRLNNASEDYRNRT

-309 PWAKAHIPVSYQP
+309 PWAKAEIPVSYQP

-340 GADYHAKAQAEAAFA
+340 GSDYHAKAQAEAAFA
-355 SLTPIWALPVCT
+355 SLAPIWTLPFCR
-367 GSNRPAPTTPVCIEF
+367 GGDSPAPTEAVCIEF
-382 QQFSLLG
+382 QQFSLQG
-389 SEHRASLLTD
+389 SEHRAALLTD
-399 IQAQVLPTQR
+399 IQAKVLPAQR
-409 IGLTGPSGAGK
+409 IALTGPSGAGK
-420 TSLLESLLAFQ
+420 TSVLESLLGFQ
-431 QPDQGQIRIGDHELT
+431 QPAQGQIKIGDQKLT
-446 ELNLAQWRQQL
+446 DLNLAQWRQQL
-457 VYLSQQSQ
+457 LYLSQQSQ
-465 WLSGSLRSNLLLAN
+465 WLSGSLRSNLLVAK
-479 PSATEAELSTALH
+479 PSATDAELKLVLQ

-515 VGLSGGQ
+515 IGLSGGQ

-543 PASMLPAEQ
+543 PASMLPKEQ
-552 QRHYFQQLDQL
+552 QQHYFQQLEQL
-563 SHGKTLLLATHQLQH
+563 SRGKTLLLATHQLQQ

-597 TVAEIQ
+597 TVTEIQ
-603 AHPLYQASYLQEAV
+603 AHPLYQASYAQESQ

>member
-1 MVFHLD
+1 
-7 FRRITGLLFWH
+7 
-18 HQCDVAGAKRLPGR
+18 
-32 RERTIR
+32 
-38 VTKDLMPV
+38 MPV

-55 EKNRLHLAIVLG
+55 EKNRLYLAIALG
-67 ATASLLMIWQCWL
+67 AAASLLMIWQCWL
-80 LATLCDLVLQ
+80 LATLCNRALQ

-104 LWLLRPA
+104 LWLLRPV
-111 LLAAKDVV
+111 LLAAKD
-119 ALKASQ
+119 LLGLSASQ
-125 NLRFSIRHQLLGII
+125 NIRTSIRQQLLGII
-139 SQAGPLRQ
+139 SRAGPLRQ
-147 RITSDGDLSTR
+147 RIASDGDLSTR
-158 LLEQVDSLDPYISRY
+158 LLEQVDALDPYISRY

-179 VVLCP
+179 VLLCP

-216 GKKAAQASQQQVQ
+216 GKKAAEASQQQVQ

-241 LRGATLIRQ
+241 LRGAALIRQ

-258 NRLNNAGEDYRKRT
+258 NRLNNASEEYRTRT

-309 PWAKAHIPVSYQP
+309 PWAKAQIPVSYQP

-340 GADYHAKAQAEAAFA
+340 GTDYHAKAQAEAAFNSLA
-355 SLTPIWALPVCT
+355 SIWALAVCT
-367 GSNRPAPTTPVCIEF
+367 GGDTPAPTEPVCIEF
-382 QQFSLLG
+382 RQLSVLG
-389 SEHRASLLTD
+389 SEHRAALLTD
-399 IQAQVLPTQR
+399 IQAQVLPSQR
-409 IGLTGPSGAGK
+409 IGLVGPSGAGK
-420 TSLLESLLAFQ
+420 TSLLESLLGFQ
-431 QPDQGQIRIGDHELT
+431 QPDQGQISIGDHVLT
-446 ELNLAQWRQQL
+446 DLNLAQWRQQL

-465 WLSGSLRSNLLLAN
+465 WLSGSLRSNLLLAKA
-479 PSATEAELSTALH
+479 SATEAELKLVLQ
-492 QALCA
+492 QAFCA

-515 VGLSGGQ
+515 IGLSGGQ

-543 PASMLPAEQ
+543 PASMLPPEQ
-552 QRHYFQQLDQL
+552 QQLYFQQLEQL

-578 LDWLDQVWLIVQGQ
+578 LDWLDQVWLINQGQ
-592 IVAKG
+592 IIAKG

-603 AHPLYQASYLQEAV
+603 THPLYQASYPQEVV

>member
-1 MVFHLD
+1 MVT
-7 FRRITGLLFWH
+7 R
-18 HQCDVAGAKRLPGR
+18 AKRISHQKSDYLP
-32 RERTIR
+32 
-38 VTKDLMPV
+38 MQ
-46 LSLRQLVQS
+46 SLRQLVQS

-67 ATASLLMIWQCWL
+67 ATASVLMIWQCWL
-80 LATLCDLVLQ
+80 LATLCNQALQ
-90 QQPIPTDLLLHILV
+90 QQQISKGLLLHIFV
-104 LWLLRPA
+104 LWLLRPL
-111 LLAAKDVV
+111 LLAARDLL
-119 ALKASQ
+119 ALSASQ
-125 NLRFSIRHQLLGII
+125 RIRSSVRRQLLGIL

-147 RITSDGDLSTR
+147 QIASDGDLSTR
-158 LLEQVDSLDPYISRY
+158 LLEQVDALDPYISRY

-184 LFISIA
+184 LFISAA

-196 LAALLL
+196 LAAFLLL
-202 LATAPLIP
+202 TTAPLIP
-210 LFMILL
+210 VFMILL

-241 LRGATLIRQ
+241 LRGAQVIRQ

-258 NRLNNAGEDYRKRT
+258 QRLSNASEDYRSRT
-272 MSVLSKAFLS
+272 MSVLSQAFLS

-340 GADYHAKAQAEAAFA
+340 GADYHAKAQAEAAFT
-355 SLTPIWALPVCT
+355 SLAPIWVLPVCK
-367 GSNRPAPTTPVCIEF
+367 GGDRPAPTEPVCIEF
-382 QQFSLLG
+382 RQFSLQG
-389 SEHRASLLTD
+389 SEHRAALLRD
-399 IQAQVLPTQR
+399 IQAQVLPAQR

-431 QPDQGQIRIGDHELT
+431 QQYQGRITIGGYALT
-446 ELNLAQWRQQL
+446 ELNVQQWRQQL

-465 WLSGSLRSNLLLAN
+465 WLSGSLRSNLLLAK
-479 PSATEAELSTALH
+479 PSATEAELSTALY

-504 AGLDTVLAESG
+504 AGLDTELAEG
-515 VGLSGGQ
+515 GMGLSGGQ

-552 QRHYFQQLDQL
+552 QRQYFQQLDQL
-563 SHGKTLLLATHQLQH
+563 CHGKTLLLATHQLQH
-578 LDWLDQVWLIVQGQ
+578 LDWLDQVWLLVQGQ

-603 AHPLYQASYLQEAV
+603 AHPLYRANYLQESL

>member
-1 MVFHLD
+1 M
-7 FRRITGLLFWH
+7 
-18 HQCDVAGAKRLPGR
+18 A
-32 RERTIR
+32 
-38 VTKDLMPV
+38 V

-55 EKNRLHLAIVLG
+55 EKNRLHLAIALG
-67 ATASLLMIWQCWL
+67 AAASLLMIWQCWM
-80 LATLCDLVLQ
+80 LAVLCDLALHQ
-90 QQPIPTDLLLHILV
+90 QHIPSSLLLHIVV

-111 LLAAKDVV
+111 LLAAKDLV
-119 ALKASQ
+119 ALSASR
-125 NLRFSIRHQLLGII
+125 NLRTSIRQQLLGII

-147 RITSDGDLSTR
+147 RIASDGDLSTR
-158 LLEQVDSLDPYISRY
+158 LLEQVDALDPYISRY

-179 VVLCP
+179 VILCP
-184 LFISIA
+184 LFISVA

-216 GKKAAQASQQQVQ
+216 GKKAAEASQQQVQ

-241 LRGATLIRQ
+241 LRGAALIRQ

-258 NRLNNAGEDYRKRT
+258 NRLNNASEDYRTRT

-309 PWAKAHIPVSYQP
+309 PWAKAQIPVSYQP

-355 SLTPIWALPVCT
+355 SLAPIWALPVCYGGDT
-367 GSNRPAPTTPVCIEF
+367 PAPTEPVCIEF
-382 QQFSLLG
+382 QQLSLLG
-389 SEHRASLLTD
+389 SEHRTALLKN
-399 IQAQVLPTQR
+399 IQAQLLPAQR
-409 IGLTGPSGAGK
+409 IALIGPSGAGK
-420 TSLLESLLAFQ
+420 TSLLEALLGFQ
-431 QPDQGQIRIGDHELT
+431 QQDQGQIRVGDYGLT
-446 ELNLAQWRQQL
+446 DLNLTQWRQQL

-465 WLSGSLRSNLLLAN
+465 WLSGSLRSNLLLAKA
-479 PSATEAELSTALH
+479 SATETELKLVLQ

-497 DFVFALP
+497 DFIFALP
-504 AGLDTVLAESG
+504 QGLDTELAESG

-543 PASMLPAEQ
+543 PASMLPPAQ
-552 QRHYFQQLDQL
+552 QQLYFQQLEQL
-563 SHGKTLLLATHQLQH
+563 SRGKTLLLATHQLQQ
-578 LDWLDQVWLIVQGQ
+578 LDWLDQVWLIDQGQ
-592 IVAKG
+592 IIAKG
-597 TVAEIQ
+597 TVAEIL
-603 AHPLYQASYLQEAV
+603 AHPLYQASYQQETL

>member
-1 MVFHLD
+1 M
-7 FRRITGLLFWH
+7 
-18 HQCDVAGAKRLPGR
+18 Q
-32 RERTIR
+32 
-38 VTKDLMPV
+38 
-46 LSLRQLVQS
+46 SLRQLVLS
-55 EKNRLHLAIVLG
+55 EKNRLHLAIALG
-67 ATASLLMIWQCWL
+67 AAASLLMIWQCWL
-80 LATLCDLVLQ
+80 LATLCDLALHQ
-90 QQPIPTDLLLHILV
+90 QQIPTDLLLHILV
-104 LWLLRPA
+104 LWLLRPM
-111 LLAAKDVV
+111 LLAAKD
-119 ALKASQ
+119 LLGLSASQ
-125 NLRFSIRHQLLGII
+125 NLRTSIRQQLLGII
-139 SQAGPLRQ
+139 SRAGPLRQ
-147 RITSDGDLSTR
+147 RIASDGDLSTR
-158 LLEQVDSLDPYISRY
+158 LLEQVDALDPYISRY

-184 LFISIA
+184 LFISVA
-190 VASQSL
+190 VASQSV

-216 GKKAAQASQQQVQ
+216 GKKAAKASQQQVQ

-241 LRGATLIRQ
+241 LRGAQLIRQ

-258 NRLNNAGEDYRKRT
+258 NRLNNACEDYRTRT

-309 PWAKAHIPVSYQP
+309 PWAKAQIPVSYQP

-340 GADYHAKAQAEAAFA
+340 GTDYHAKAQAEAAFA
-355 SLTPIWALPVCT
+355 SLAPIWALPVCAGGDT
-367 GSNRPAPTTPVCIEF
+367 PAPTEPVCIEF
-382 QQFSLLG
+382 RQVSLRG
-389 SEHRASLLTD
+389 SEHRAALVTA
-399 IQAQVLPTQR
+399 IQAQILPAQR
-409 IGLTGPSGAGK
+409 IAVTGPSGAGK
-420 TSLLESLLAFQ
+420 TSLLESLLGFQ
-431 QPDQGQIRIGDHELT
+431 QPDQGQIKIGDHDLT
-446 ELNLAQWRQQL
+446 DLNLAQWRQQL

-465 WLSGSLRSNLLLAN
+465 WLKGSLRSNLLLAKA
-479 PSATEAELSTALH
+479 SATEAELKLVLQ
-492 QALCA
+492 QAFCA

-504 AGLDTVLAESG
+504 QGLDTQLAESG
-515 VGLSGGQ
+515 IGLSGGQ

-543 PASMLPAEQ
+543 PASMLPPAQ
-552 QRHYFQQLDQL
+552 QQLYFQQLEQL
-563 SHGKTLLLATHQLQH
+563 SRGKTLLLATHQLQR

-603 AHPLYQASYLQEAV
+603 AHPLYQVSYQQESQ